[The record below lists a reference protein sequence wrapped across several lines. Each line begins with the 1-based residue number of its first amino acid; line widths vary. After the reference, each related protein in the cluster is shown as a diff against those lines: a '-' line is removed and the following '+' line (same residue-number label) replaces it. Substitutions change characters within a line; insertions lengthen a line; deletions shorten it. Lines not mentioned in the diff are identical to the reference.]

1 VPENLFRRRRPEH
14 TWTDGSQGNADGGA
28 AVSFGFKADGHTHS
42 RKLHGLPA
50 SVLNVGSAAARCGPR
65 YMNSYSNF
73 AWCEHGFPRTCEEI
87 GQGKAAFAARM
98 PCLDFRPI
106 SYQGRDGVSRWRGTT
121 DIANNCC
128 PVP

>member
-1 VPENLFRRRRPEH
+1 
-14 TWTDGSQGNADGGA
+14 
-28 AVSFGFKADGHTHS
+28 
-42 RKLHGLPA
+42 

-87 GQGKAAFAARM
+87 GQGRAAFAARM

-128 PVP
+128 PVPKLYGTEGAKAGKEIGIIPRNFGHPLKLPDSHQGAEMQA